1 MTRGPAPRPHRPFP
15 RLAPLA
21 LAALILCVGM
31 PGAGAQEPA
40 PGMDRDAL
48 FHKAFGNKKKEAKA
62 RQLDLPVRF
71 DGRELGL
78 VPARVAADPKE
89 SAIDLGRLA
98 DLLAP
103 VAQDAPRQAMR
114 AMAGPDGYGR
124 PGTPAPDTIGVAVDP
139 GDLVVTVTI
148 PPALRK
154 RQALA
159 VLERGDAAR
168 GYLVVPQADIS
179 AYVNARAA
187 LDYLQVPDGFGETG
201 LLPLNAVFEPALNIR
216 GWVLEGE
223 AYYREDGDLRWSRGA
238 TRLVRDWTGPGI
250 RAQFGDV
257 AMPVVG
263 PQVGRSLGGLSVAR
277 NFGLQPY
284 RAVQPAGQ
292 REFILEAPST
302 VEVLVNGRPSR
313 TFRLEPGP
321 YSLGNFPGTAGT
333 NDVTIRITDQFG
345 RQQTI
350 DFPFF
355 FDSQLLA
362 SGVQEFGYT
371 LGVPSRTDRDRVLYD
386 RDRPT
391 FSGFHRVGVSDR
403 LTLGLGLQADRTQQ
417 LLSAEALLATTLG
430 TFSLEPA
437 ASFMDA
443 TGSAVTLR
451 FRDYRTGQEVWDNR
465 TVTAQLGWRDGAYRG
480 FGSTAPGDT
489 GLDAAFRVGQ
499 PITTD
504 LSATLGGRWRESRSA
519 MAADTYSVDL
529 ALRRRLFDTG
539 SADITLSRERNS
551 DGSTDTGLFLS
562 FRMTFSGGE
571 HSAGATVDTISRE
584 QRLDWRY
591 QTLRPVD
598 SLTASLDAVNVA
610 GANDRVQGSLG
621 YVHPR
626 FQVGARHDAALR
638 QLGGQKGMEHRS
650 QVNLATALAFADGK
664 VGVSRPITNS
674 FAIVVPHPRL
684 KGREVGVD
692 PVNGNYLARTDWLG
706 LPVVPNISPYLVRP
720 LLLDVPDAPATY
732 DLGEDRP
739 AVQPGYRSG
748 TLVPIGTDATA
759 ALDGMLKAPDGTPV
773 ALLSG
778 VLRPLDGAPAKEVQF
793 FTNRKGRFRVEGL
806 RPGKWELAVFG
817 LDAMPFPIDIPAE
830 ADGVIQLGEVRLH
843 PPR

>member
-1 MTRGPAPRPHRPFP
+1 MTRGPCPRPCRRDP

-21 LAALILCVGM
+21 LAALILC
-31 PGAGAQEPA
+31 AGLPTARAQDQPA
-40 PGMDRDAL
+40 AIDRDAL
-48 FHKAFGNKKKEAKA
+48 FQKAFGNKKRETKV

-78 VPARVAADPKE
+78 VPARVAADPKD
-89 SAIDLGRLA
+89 STLDLGKLA
-98 DLLAP
+98 DLLAT
-103 VAQDAPRQAMR
+103 VAQDAPRDALR
-114 AMAGPDGYGR
+114 AGAGPDGYGK
-124 PGTPAPDTIGVAVDP
+124 PGLPGPDAIGVAVDP
-139 GDLVVTVTI
+139 GDLVVTITI
-148 PPALRK
+148 PAPLRK
-154 RQALA
+154 QQALA

-187 LDYLQVPDGFGETG
+187 LDYLQVPDGFGDSG
-201 LLPLNAVFEPALNIR
+201 RLPLNAVFEPALNIK

-223 AYYREDGDLRWSRGA
+223 AYYREDGDLRWSRGGV
-238 TRLVRDWTGPGI
+238 RLVRDWTGPGI
-250 RAQFGDV
+250 RAQLGDV

-263 PQVGRSLGGLSVAR
+263 PQVGRALGGLSVAR

-284 RAVQPAGQ
+284 RSVQPAGQ

-302 VEVLVNGRPSR
+302 VEVLVNGRPTR
-313 TFRLEPGP
+313 AFRLEPGP
-321 YSLGNFPGTAGT
+321 YSLGSFPGTAGT

-362 SGVQEFGYT
+362 AGLHEYGYT
-371 LGVPSRTDRDRVLYD
+371 VGVPSRTDRDRVLYD

-403 LTLGLGLQADRTQQ
+403 LTLGLGLQADRFQRFLSGE
-417 LLSAEALLATTLG
+417 LLFATTLG

-437 ASFMDA
+437 ASFADA
-443 TGSAVTLR
+443 TGTAATLR
-451 FRDYRTGQEVWDNR
+451 YRDYRTGDEAWENR
-465 TVTAQLGWRDGAYRG
+465 TVTAQLGWRDGAFRS
-480 FGSTAPGDT
+480 FGSTTPSDT
-489 GLDAAFRVGQ
+489 GIDAAFRLGQ

-504 LSATLGGRWRESRSA
+504 LSATLGARWRESRSA
-519 MAADTYSVDL
+519 TATDTYSVDL

-539 SADITLSRERNS
+539 SADLTLSRERNS
-551 DGSTDTGLFLS
+551 DGTTDTGLFLS

-571 HSAGATVDTISRE
+571 QSAGLTVDTVARE

-598 SLTASLDAVNVA
+598 SLSASLDASNVA

-638 QLGGQKGMEHRS
+638 QLGQQKGMEHRT
-650 QVNLATALAFADGK
+650 QLNLATALAFADGK
-664 VGVSRPITNS
+664 AGISRPITNS

-759 ALDGMLKAPDGTPV
+759 ALDGFLRAPDGSPV

-778 VLRPLDGAPAKEVQF
+778 VLRPRDGAGKEVQF

-806 RPGKWELAVFG
+806 RPGRYDLSVFG
-817 LDAMPFPIDIPAE
+817 LEARPFAIDIPAD
-830 ADGVIQLGEVRLH
+830 ADGVIPLGDVKLEA
-843 PPR
+843 PR